1 MAGLGSM
8 VLWLALHVTSSQDI
22 QWSRI
27 DPTTFSTAK
36 ECNTAL
42 RRVRAL
48 IGEPRATD
56 AASATLLCLPES
68 VDPAKLPPELFL
80 PR

>member
-8 VLWLALHVTSSQDI
+8 VLWLALHVASSKEV
-22 QWSRI
+22 QWSRL
-27 DPTTFSTAK
+27 DPTTYSNAT
-36 ECNTAL
+36 ECNAAL

-48 IGEPRATD
+48 IGEPHTTD
-56 AASATLLCLPES
+56 AASATLLCLPENM
-68 VDPAKLPPELFL
+68 DPAKLPQDLFL